1 MLCLSKIKTP
11 LFDDSGQN
19 PVSSKSPQKAWDT
32 CWMCAWR
39 VCSDLKRNL
48 RKREITSMW
57 FIFQDVRPSHHN
69 GLELSQNPGIEN
81 SLCWL
86 LQLGNTW
93 GKFSGETERENSFS
107 VSKNRASPWLEL
119 FSLCSQNGYSQ
130 VDHVN
135 STCGWLQKS
144 TCGTPDLY

>member
-1 MLCLSKIKTP
+1 MLCLCKTNPYLMIQGKILCPVRVLKKLGTP
-11 LFDDSGQN
+11 AGCVPKGCALTRKEIWEKE
-19 PVSSKSPQKAWDT
+19 KS
-32 CWMCAWR
+32 
-39 VCSDLKRNL
+39 
-48 RKREITSMW
+48 TSLW
-57 FIFQDVRPSHHN
+57 FIFQDVRRSHHN
-69 GLELSQNPGIEN
+69 DPELSQNPGIEN

-107 VSKNRASPWLEL
+107 VSKNMASPWLEL